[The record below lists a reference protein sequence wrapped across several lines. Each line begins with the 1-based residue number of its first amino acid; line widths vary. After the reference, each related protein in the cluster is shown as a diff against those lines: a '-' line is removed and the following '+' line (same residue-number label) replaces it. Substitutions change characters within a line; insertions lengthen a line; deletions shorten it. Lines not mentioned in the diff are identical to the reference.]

1 MSKAIEINNLSKRY
15 SRKKRNL
22 RSLFIKKS
30 SEDQFYALQNINLSI
45 EKGDAV
51 GVIGPNGSGKST
63 LLKIISRITEPTD
76 GNILV
81 NGKVVSILEVGL
93 GFQQELSGYENIFLS
108 GYLYGLSKREIE
120 SKIDQI
126 IDFFGFKDFIHQAV
140 KTYSSGM
147 YARLAFSIVNYIDAD
162 IYIYD
167 EVLTVGDSSFSR
179 KAIEQIKKK
188 IDKQKTIIFVTH
200 EINILPIF
208 CNKTIVLD
216 KSKMIFYGDSIEA
229 ISQYNS
235 RFNSIESDPIYKEKD
250 EIISNF
256 KSTIDIIDLQNLFK
270 ISDIKINCTDKIIKM
285 NDDFEISMLVQ
296 KYDNVTK
303 LDISILFFDNN
314 EGTPILASS
323 TGFKANGK
331 EIVEKGTYNISCKIP
346 GNILNAGSYSVSIA
360 STKNLKKTVSYPN
373 VFQIIIYK
381 DTDSPI
387 TLAKT
392 KALANIVPEFD
403 WEINKSSYE

>member
-108 GYLYGLSKREIE
+108 GYLYGLSKKEIE

-167 EVLTVGDSSFSR
+167 EVLTVGDSNFSR

-235 RFNSIESDPIYKEKD
+235 RFNSIESDPIYKEKN

-296 KYDNVTK
+296 KYDNETK

-323 TGFKANGK
+323 TGFRANGK

-360 STKNLKKTVSYPN
+360 STKNLKKTVSHPN

-381 DTDSPI
+381 DTDSPF